1 MKNDYKAMIFAAGR
15 GERMR
20 PLTDVTPKPL
30 LQVGGKRLIEFQ
42 LSALARAGF
51 AHVVIN
57 TAWLGAQFEPALG
70 DGSRYGL
77 AIGYSHEG
85 EALETVGGIVKA
97 APMLGPEPFAT
108 TSGDVYIDFDYGK
121 LIPALERIARG
132 EVDAHLVLANNPPF
146 HPDGDFAIQ
155 AGLASRSGRK
165 LNFSGIACW
174 HPRLFAG
181 FVAGEKKK
189 LFPWANALVDAGR
202 VSAEH
207 HAGAWENIG
216 TPQQL
221 AALGRKIGS

>member
-121 LIPALERIARG
+121 LIPALERIINTQNETA
-132 EVDAHLVLANNPPF
+132 LKLAVCIDRN
-146 HPDGDFAIQ
+146 
-155 AGLASRSGRK
+155 
-165 LNFSGIACW
+165 
-174 HPRLFAG
+174 
-181 FVAGEKKK
+181 
-189 LFPWANALVDAGR
+189 
-202 VSAEH
+202 
-207 HAGAWENIG
+207 
-216 TPQQL
+216 T
-221 AALGRKIGS
+221 AALQECSFELRRFQEEKRL